1 MKSSTT
7 RPTSD
12 VLLADMMLLHPKLID
27 LSLGRVERLLAKL
40 GHPEKKL
47 PPVVHIAGTNGKG
60 SVTAYLG
67 LLPKRPESVRTSIHR
82 RISSDFMSALRSPA
96 TTTGKHMP
104 STKISWLMF

>member
-60 SVTAYLG
+60 SITAYLRAFTEAAG
-67 LLPKRPESVRTSIHR
+67 KRAHVYT
-82 RISSDFMSALRSPA
+82 SDFMSALRSPA